1 MQTTADFPMGLEKEK
16 LSETAALKIIR
27 SADHAALAT
36 VDPAGVP
43 YCVSIT
49 PVYIDGAIYFHCTAG
64 KSRKSANLESNPRCS
79 LLFVAASKILP
90 EAYDVEYGSAI
101 VDGLA
106 EEVYKPDEKKAIL
119 EKFLA
124 IHAPHNALE
133 MNEAYIQKWFDYVK
147 IWKIKILKVSG
158 KARTP
163 ANWEN

>member
-1 MQTTADFPMGLEKEK
+1 MQTTADFPMSLEKEK

-27 SADHAALAT
+27 SADQAAIAT
-36 VDPAGVP
+36 VDQAGVP

-49 PVYIDGAIYFHCTAG
+49 PAYIDGAIYFHGTAG
-64 KSRKSANLESNPRCS
+64 KSRKSENLESNPRCS

-106 EEVYKPDEKKAIL
+106 EEVREPEEMKAVL

-124 IHAPHNALE
+124 LHAPENAPE
-133 MNEAYIQKWFDYVK
+133 KNEAYIQKWFSHVR

-163 ANWEN
+163 ALWE